1 MEREIKIQDEIKR
14 TIEQIIEKRYRFG
27 GEMDITRIERDYPVD
42 SGKADL
48 VIFRAGE
55 IPFLI
60 IETKRKGP
68 RTGELFNPLSRS
80 GVGQVLCYAYEFKQ
94 RHGRVVPFVSFASPE
109 KIAIFRVPENVE
121 DYIDKEAYK
130 RRKYE
135 EVIPSHQYRRLITER
150 LKIFERLYPT
160 EEFWCSLLE
169 RLAQELVGKKIEKVE
184 ITDALIGVCRDF
196 VEKVSDLIK
205 PLVFREL
212 SGKGAFRIMVERE
225 GIELK
230 QENLEQ
236 VASNLSRMMAYVL
249 LNKIIFYKIIAGA
262 FSLSRFYLPSSLTP
276 ARVREELQKYW
287 REAIRATGDFEPIF
301 STGIY
306 DQIPIPEDPSFVDL
320 INEFVITIE
329 PVDWA
334 ELGEKLGY
342 MYEKLIPAEERHQLG
357 QFYTPPWV
365 CELITRWCIRSPND
379 VVLDP
384 GCGSGGFLLK
394 AYEVLREK
402 KGASSVYGMVSREIH
417 EQILNQLY
425 AFDINHFPVHL
436 TSMALAMRNVRTPS
450 AKINVI
456 PADFFSLRPGQTM
469 LSYYSIET
477 EKAGEVKRTFVIP
490 LVDAVI
496 GNPPYTRWTEIPEET
511 KELIRNS
518 LSNLI
523 KRYRLTPQISRG
535 KEPGIYTYW
544 IMHATQFLK
553 EGGRLGMIIS
563 NTWLQTDYGIG
574 FGDFLLDNF
583 RIRAIIDFTAKL
595 FADAL
600 ITTCILLAEKESDEN
615 KRLQNEV
622 LFLHVP
628 GKVESLDVRELL
640 KVVETDES
648 EKYLIKRVKQMELPR
663 DRKWLDFFLGTI
675 DISNHPLVTKLG
687 EIFEP
692 SYGNTLYL
700 FLASTGKIR
709 GVRNQGSSEFHYLSP
724 SKLKEWNLEKWAY
737 SNANGSI
744 IYPAITSARRVV
756 NFTFTKKDWEQTLKD
771 DERCYMLI
779 CHIPREKLPK
789 ELEDYIKWG
798 ETECRAKAKERQI
811 GGRGRLASETEA
823 AKVRA
828 KEKERFY
835 GWYDLGGVI
844 PVRIFAIYEG
854 WYRTRFVFCEFPVAL
869 YQGLIAL
876 IPKENINEIQAKA
889 LLAFLNSSFA
899 QAYIETNGRKSP
911 GGVIGLEV
919 SVAREMPI
927 LDVRK
932 LSQEQLNLLAQ
943 LFEELEREA
952 RRIGG
957 ASTKEQI
964 EKLKP
969 KIYEIDRAIAKILGL
984 KEEGVRALEAQ
995 VDVLVE
1001 RRVGG
1006 RK

>member
-1 MEREIKIQDEIKR
+1 
-14 TIEQIIEKRYRFG
+14 
-27 GEMDITRIERDYPVD
+27 
-42 SGKADL
+42 
-48 VIFRAGE
+48 
-55 IPFLI
+55 
-60 IETKRKGP
+60 
-68 RTGELFNPLSRS
+68 
-80 GVGQVLCYAYEFKQ
+80 
-94 RHGRVVPFVSFASPE
+94 
-109 KIAIFRVPENVE
+109 
-121 DYIDKEAYK
+121 
-130 RRKYE
+130 
-135 EVIPSHQYRRLITER
+135 
-150 LKIFERLYPT
+150 
-160 EEFWCSLLE
+160 
-169 RLAQELVGKKIEKVE
+169 
-184 ITDALIGVCRDF
+184 
-196 VEKVSDLIK
+196 
-205 PLVFREL
+205 
-212 SGKGAFRIMVERE
+212 
-225 GIELK
+225 
-230 QENLEQ
+230 
-236 VASNLSRMMAYVL
+236 
-249 LNKIIFYKIIAGA
+249 
-262 FSLSRFYLPSSLTP
+262 
-276 ARVREELQKYW
+276 VREELQKYW

-306 DQIPIPEDPSFVDL
+306 DEIPIPEDSSFVDL
-320 INEFVITIE
+320 VNEFVITID

-334 ELGEKLGY
+334 ELGGRLGY
-342 MYEKLIPAEERHQLG
+342 MYEKLIPPEERHQLG

-402 KGASSVYGMVSREIH
+402 KGAPSIYGMVSKEIH

-490 LVDAVI
+490 LVDAAI

-511 KELIRNS
+511 KKLILSS
-518 LSNLI
+518 LSDLI
-523 KRYRLTPQISRG
+523 KKYRLTPQISRG

-563 NTWLQTDYGIG
+563 NTWLQTDYGVG
-574 FGDFLLDNF
+574 FGNFLLDNF
-583 RIRAIIDFTAKL
+583 RIRAIIDFRAKL

-600 ITTCILLAEKESDEN
+600 ITTCIVLAEKESDRN
-615 KRLQNEV
+615 RRLQNEV
-622 LFLHVP
+622 LFVHVP
-628 GKVESLDVRELL
+628 GKVESLDVGELL
-640 KVVETDES
+640 KVVETGES
-648 EKYLIKRVKQMELPR
+648 EKYLIRRVKQAELPR
-663 DRKWLDFFLGTI
+663 NRKWIDFFFEI
-675 DISNHPLVTKLG
+675 PDISKNPLVTRLA

-724 SKLKEWNLEKWAY
+724 SKLREWNLEKWAY
-737 SNANGSI
+737 SNAGSI
-744 IYPAITSARRVV
+744 IYPAITSARRVI
-756 NFTFTKKDWEQTLKD
+756 NFTFTKEDWERMLKN

-798 ETECRAKAKERQI
+798 ETECRAKAKERQM

-828 KEKERFY
+828 KEKERFC
-835 GWYDLGGVI
+835 GWYDLGGVM
-844 PVRIFAIYEG
+844 PVPIFAIRGG
-854 WYRTRFVFCEFPVAL
+854 WHRTRFIHCEFPVAMFDR
-869 YQGLIAL
+869 LIAL
-876 IPKENINEIQAKA
+876 VPRENLSDIQIKA
-889 LLAFLNSSFA
+889 LLAFLNSSFT
-899 QAYIETNGRKSP
+899 QVYIETHGRKNPS
-911 GGVIGLEV
+911 GVIELDLNI
-919 SVAREMPI
+919 ARELPLLNI
-927 LDVRK
+927 RK
-932 LSQEQLNLLAQ
+932 LSDQQLTLLAQ
-943 LFEELEREA
+943 LFDDLEQNA
-952 RRIGG
+952 RKIGG

-984 KEEGVRALEAQ
+984 KEEEVKALEAQ
-995 VDVLVE
+995 VDMLVE